1 MSVDKGKGR
10 RQFLLLVALFLGPVV
25 LAVLLYFGGLDLRPR
40 GSVAHGELISPVVE
54 LPVIEDVATF
64 RGAWTLVVL
73 GDGECDQSCAEA
85 LVKIRQ
91 IRLSLGR
98 EMERIERILVI
109 DDNWPGL
116 EQLMT
121 GHPGLQIVNAGE
133 PQVARVMASFPG
145 PASQSLYLVDPLGNL
160 MMRFDRSAQ
169 PKAIR
174 KDLKRLLRL
183 SSIG

>member
-1 MSVDKGKGR
+1 MNVDKGKGR

-25 LAVLLYFGGLDLRPR
+25 LAVLLYFGGLDLRPS

-54 LPVIEDVATF
+54 LPIIDDVATF
-64 RGAWTLVVL
+64 RGAWTLAIL
-73 GDGECDQSCAEA
+73 DGGECAASCAEA

-109 DDNWPGL
+109 DGGSPALD
-116 EQLMT
+116 QLLT
-121 GHPGLQIVNAGE
+121 GHPGLQIVDAND
-133 PQVARVMASFPG
+133 PQVARLVADFPG
-145 PASQSLYLVDPLGNL
+145 PVADSLYLVDPLGNL
-160 MMRFDRSAQ
+160 MMRFERSAE